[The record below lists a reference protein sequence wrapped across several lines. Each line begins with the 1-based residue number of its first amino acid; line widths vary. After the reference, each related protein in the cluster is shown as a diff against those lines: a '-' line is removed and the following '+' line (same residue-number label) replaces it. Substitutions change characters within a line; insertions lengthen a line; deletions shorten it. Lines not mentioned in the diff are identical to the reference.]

1 MLTGDNLNFTLEEFG
16 DMLADVSVHRLL
28 PALGTFAVGMLI
40 AKAILVLVKRSMAK
54 AKFERAAASLIRSVL
69 KVLLY
74 VMLVLVSLSQLGV
87 DVSGVVALA
96 SVASLALSLALQDG
110 LANIIGGFTLLSTHP
125 FKSGDYVE
133 IAGQAGS
140 VQTIDITYTKL
151 TTIDNKT
158 VFIPNSAVVSS
169 QIINYSVSGSRR
181 IDIPIRVGYDLDP
194 QVVKAALLAAADVPT
209 VLREPIAPLAA
220 IRSYGE
226 SNIEYVLQVWTGS
239 TTYWPTTFAVNEKI
253 REEFQKAGIPLT
265 YPRVRIHLEEP

>member
-1 MLTGDNLNFTLEEFG
+1 MLTTTPEFSFEQLSE
-16 DMLADVSVHRLL
+16 MLADVSVHRLL
-28 PALGTFAVGMLI
+28 PAAGTFIIGTLI
-40 AKAILVLVKRSMAK
+40 AKAILVLVKRSLAK
-54 AKFERAAASLIRSVL
+54 TKFERAATSLVRSVL

-74 VMLVLVSLSQLGV
+74 AMVVLAALSQLGV
-87 DVSGVVALA
+87 DISGVVALA

-133 IAGQAGS
+133 IAGLAGS

-181 IDIPIRVGYDLDP
+181 IDIPIRIGYDADP
-194 QVVKAALLAAADVPT
+194 EIVKAALLRAAQVPT
-209 VLREPIAPLAA
+209 VLTEPIPPLAA
-220 IRSYGE
+220 IRSYQE
-226 SNIEYVLQVWTGS
+226 SSIEYILQVWTGS
-239 TTYWPTTFAVNEKI
+239 TNYWATTFAVNEAI
-253 REEFQKAGIPLT
+253 RRELQKADIPLT
-265 YPRVRIHLEEP
+265 YPRVRVHLEQE

>member
-1 MLTGDNLNFTLEEFG
+1 MLTGETITFSFEELSA
-16 DMLADVSVHRLL
+16 MLADVSLHRIL
-28 PALGTFAVGMLI
+28 PALGTFAVGLLI
-40 AKAILVLVKRSMAK
+40 AKAILVLLKRSLARTR
-54 AKFERAAASLIRSVL
+54 FERSAASLIRSVL

-74 VMLVLVSLSQLGV
+74 AMVVLASLAQLGV
-87 DVSGVVALA
+87 DISGIVALA

-110 LANIIGGFTLLSTHP
+110 LANIIGGFVLLSTHP

-133 IAGQAGS
+133 IAGLAGS

-181 IDIPIRVGYDLDP
+181 IDIPIRVGYDADP
-194 QVVKAALLAAADVPT
+194 AAVKAALLAAADVPT
-209 VLREPIAPLAA
+209 VLTEPIAPLAA

-239 TTYWPTTFAVNEKI
+239 GDYWPTTFAVNERI
-253 REEFQKAGIPLT
+253 REELQKAGIPLT
-265 YPRVRIHLEEP
+265 YPRVRVHLEQ